1 MTNNILKYIDEQLT
15 KASINYEFGEWT
27 ADLVYPYFVGEYTE
41 PNVNQ
46 ESGEHEIDFILN
58 GFSRGDNS
66 ILALENARE
75 TIEQLF
81 TFNTSIL
88 ANGSGIDVSYSGS
101 FPIQTEDSELKR
113 IQINLKIKE
122 WKVN

>member
-1 MTNNILKYIDEQLT
+1 MSNDVLKYIKDQLIE
-15 KASINYEFGEWT
+15 AGINYEFDEWT
-27 ADLVYPYFVGEYTE
+27 KDVVYPYFTGEYTE
-41 PNVNQ
+41 PEVSQ

-58 GFSRGDNS
+58 GFSRGENAR
-66 ILALENARE
+66 LALENARE

-88 ANGSGIDVSYSGS
+88 PNGSGIDVSYFGS
-101 FPIQTEDSELKR
+101 LIVPTGDSEIKR
-113 IQINLKIKE
+113 TQINLKIKE

>member
-1 MTNNILKYIDEQLT
+1 MMTNNALKYIDDQLT
-15 KASINYEFGEWT
+15 EAGINYEFGEWT
-27 ADLVYPYFVGEYTE
+27 SDIVYPYFTGEYQETG
-41 PNVNQ
+41 VSQ
-46 ESGEHEIDFILN
+46 ESGEQEIDFILN
-58 GFSRGDNS
+58 GFSRGKAID
-66 ILALENARE
+66 LENAKQI
-75 TIEQLF
+75 IEQLF

-101 FPIQTEDSELKR
+101 FPIQTGDSELKR